1 MTRRAP
7 LAAVA
12 LAVLALAPLAAGA
25 APAAAPAEPLERL
38 AFLTG
43 CWRGGDGD
51 TVIEEHWLPPAGGV
65 MVGLSRTV
73 AKGELEIFE
82 FLRLQAKDG
91 AWHYVAQPNG
101 VPPTWF
107 RLTRLTD
114 DEALFEQPAHDF
126 PQKIRYR
133 KVGDDELHA
142 EIAGPGRDGRER
154 SFPYRYRRA
163 ECPNALAAGD

>member
-1 MTRRAP
+1 
-7 LAAVA
+7 
-12 LAVLALAPLAAGA
+12 
-25 APAAAPAEPLERL
+25 
-38 AFLTG
+38 
-43 CWRGGDGD
+43 
-51 TVIEEHWLPPAGGV
+51 

-107 RLTRLTD
+107 RLTRLTA

-133 KVGDDELHA
+133 KVGADELHA
-142 EIAGPGRDGRER
+142 EIAGPGRDGTEK
-154 SFPYRYRRA
+154 SFPYHYRRA
-163 ECPNALAAGD
+163 ACPNELASDASGGA

>member
-1 MTRRAP
+1 MTRFAAAA
-7 LAAVA
+7 LAAAVA
-12 LAVLALAPLAAGA
+12 LAPLPARAGE
-25 APAAAPAEPLERL
+25 PAAPAEPLERL

-43 CWRGGDGD
+43 CWRLVDGD
-51 TVIEEHWLPPAGGV
+51 TVVEEQWLPPAGGV

-73 AKGELEIFE
+73 ANGELEIFE

-133 KVGDDELHA
+133 KVGADELHA
-142 EIAGPGRDGRER
+142 EIAGPGKDGKEKT
-154 SFPYRYRRA
+154 FPFHYRRA
-163 ECPNALAAGD
+163 ACPNDDVATSD